1 MSNYLTYDLDCSV
14 LGFLGLWSGRTAGS
28 TTIARSDLKIDLKVY
43 SKLCIP
49 ITKPRNNKDIYYY
62 PYYSG
67 TQAHKLY
74 MIYSFKIINQANFM
88 VVILLRLQN
97 KI

>member
-43 SKLCIP
+43 SKYAYPLPNHRIIRIYIIILIILWP
-49 ITKPRNNKDIYYY
+49 KPTGYTWYTVLK
-62 PYYSG
+62 
-67 TQAHKLY
+67 
-74 MIYSFKIINQANFM
+74 
-88 VVILLRLQN
+88 
-97 KI
+97 